1 MATREFS
8 REKMFEKIR
17 DWQASGS
24 TQKSFCEQ
32 HKLKHNTF
40 YYWYKQFR
48 KTESSSGDGFVPV
61 TFSQAP
67 PLVFASLVFT
77 SGISVQLHQV
87 VSAQYIKEL
96 LS

>member
-1 MATREFS
+1 MAARETY
-8 REKMFEKIR
+8 REMMFAKLR

-32 HKLKHNTF
+32 HNLKHNTF

-48 KTESSSGDGFVPV
+48 KSESSLEDGFVPV
-61 TFSQAP
+61 TFSQTPAP
-67 PLVFASLVFT
+67 VFASVVFS
-77 SGISVQLHQV
+77 SGGTLQLHQV

>member
-1 MATREFS
+1 MSTRETS
-8 REKMFEKIR
+8 REMMFGKIR

-24 TQKSFCEQ
+24 TQKSFCKQ
-32 HKLKHNTF
+32 HNIKHNTF

-48 KTESSSGDGFVPV
+48 KSASSPEDGFVPV
-61 TFSQAP
+61 TFSQP
-67 PLVFASLVFT
+67 PTHVFASVVF
-77 SGISVQLHQV
+77 SFGGSVQLHQA